1 MITIAPVRGRRFPPE
16 PRPPQI
22 RVGSKVVRARPTGGR
37 GSGVGGEQVRGLRNP
52 DVRAATWAG
61 PQLPRAGAR
70 PDELS
75 PRSGARGQG
84 PPSSDPGPRR
94 GWPAVLDAAV
104 GGRFCRGCAG
114 RESLG
119 NFSGRIFAV
128 LRAR

>member
-75 PRSGARGQG
+75 PRSGARGH
-84 PPSSDPGPRR
+84 GPRPRIPGRAGGGQPSWVPLWVALLSRLR
-94 GWPAVLDAAV
+94 GP
-104 GGRFCRGCAG
+104 
-114 RESLG
+114 ESLE
-119 NFSGRIFAV
+119 IF
-128 LRAR
+128 LGGFLLC